1 MAAVLLERMD
11 RRVRSEHDVEA
22 AVGVSCIGL
31 TPKIRDLRLSSLRG
45 LLIEEPFNIYAE
57 AIRSIVAT
65 ATSRR
70 RLPIRPRGARKCA
83 VFAVA
88 SSEQVDGKTTL
99 ALSFAVSAATLG
111 QRVLLIDLDFRNH
124 GIADALGKTGEA
136 CIARIGDTG
145 IDRHGVKT
153 SATLG
158 IDFLMLAD
166 RLENSFASMSMIKL
180 SSILDDLR
188 ADYDCI
194 VIDSPPLI
202 GATEARAIVA
212 VADNLIFA
220 LKWGATDVDTAHRAL
235 RQLQHAGIKDPQK
248 RAFGVITEVNVRRQR
263 LYR

>member
-1 MAAVLLERMD
+1 
-11 RRVRSEHDVEA
+11 
-22 AVGVSCIGL
+22 
-31 TPKIRDLRLSSLRG
+31 
-45 LLIEEPFNIYAE
+45 
-57 AIRSIVAT
+57 
-65 ATSRR
+65 
-70 RLPIRPRGARKCA
+70 
-83 VFAVA
+83 
-88 SSEQVDGKTTL
+88 
-99 ALSFAVSAATLG
+99 
-111 QRVLLIDLDFRNH
+111 
-124 GIADALGKTGEA
+124 
-136 CIARIGDTG
+136 
-145 IDRHGVKT
+145 
-153 SATLG
+153 
-158 IDFLMLAD
+158 MLAD

-220 LKWGATDVDTAHRAL
+220 LRWGATDVDTAHRAL